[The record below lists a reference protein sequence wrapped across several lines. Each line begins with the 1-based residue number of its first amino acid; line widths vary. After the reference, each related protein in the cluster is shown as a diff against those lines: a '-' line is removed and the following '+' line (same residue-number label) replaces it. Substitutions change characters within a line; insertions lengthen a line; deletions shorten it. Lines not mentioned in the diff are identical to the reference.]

1 MENFQNL
8 AESAR
13 SVGSGSHWISRVRCA
28 DCQIPSP
35 RKGPTR
41 RGYVLTAGSKQRC
54 PRRSWPAALHCLG
67 QEQNCRRFRPDSAQ
81 PNFAR
86 FRVNVLECLF
96 FFFLLFYFSSVCV
109 MGLAVAA
116 PTVYHCG
123 EAPRGRRARERTGGD
138 LKEPVPQNLDTHT
151 HVHIHGRSD
160 RSWSSSHTHV
170 CILSSGHFKLFAKSN
185 PGYSCFPY

>member
-41 RGYVLTAGSKQRC
+41 RGYVLTAGSKQRF

-96 FFFLLFYFSSVCV
+96 FFFAFLFLISLCHGACSSSSYRISLW
-109 MGLAVAA
+109 G
-116 PTVYHCG
+116 G
-123 EAPRGRRARERTGGD
+123 PRGRRARERTGGD

>member
-1 MENFQNL
+1 MPNPVTE
-8 AESAR
+8 ER
-13 SVGSGSHWISRVRCA
+13 SDTPGLCFDSRFKTTLPPQVIAC
-28 DCQIPSP
+28 C
-35 RKGPTR
+35 
-41 RGYVLTAGSKQRC
+41 TALFGLGTKLC
-54 PRRSWPAALHCLG
+54 PRFRS
-67 QEQNCRRFRPDSAQ
+67 DSAL

-86 FRVNVLECLF
+86 FRVNVLECL

-123 EAPRGRRARERTGGD
+123 EAPRGRCARERTGGD